1 MKRALKGLIIAALVF
16 FSAAAAL
23 EFRWEAGERERAPA
37 GFLAGPALGGR
48 AGELAEAYSI
58 VPEREEAELPSFYDY
73 REEGRSVPV
82 RDQGQFGTCWAF
94 ASLTALETSLMPEK
108 LWD

>member
-23 EFRWEAGERERAPA
+23 EFRWEAGEGERAPA

-82 RDQGQFGTCWAF
+82 RDQGQFGTCWA
-94 ASLTALETSLMPEK
+94 SLP
-108 LWD
+108 

>member
-23 EFRWEAGERERAPA
+23 EFRWEAGDRERAPA

-58 VPEREEAELPSFYDY
+58 VPEREEAKEEKGFRIIREILFFFLFLFYSFGLQIPSYY
-73 REEGRSVPV
+73 
-82 RDQGQFGTCWAF
+82 
-94 ASLTALETSLMPEK
+94 
-108 LWD
+108 

>member
-23 EFRWEAGERERAPA
+23 EFRWEAGDRERAPA

-58 VPEREEAELPSFYDY
+58 VPEREVQCGKITEKSFFPFFIFSFAVY
-73 REEGRSVPV
+73 SSP
-82 RDQGQFGTCWAF
+82 QFVF
-94 ASLTALETSLMPEK
+94 
-108 LWD
+108 